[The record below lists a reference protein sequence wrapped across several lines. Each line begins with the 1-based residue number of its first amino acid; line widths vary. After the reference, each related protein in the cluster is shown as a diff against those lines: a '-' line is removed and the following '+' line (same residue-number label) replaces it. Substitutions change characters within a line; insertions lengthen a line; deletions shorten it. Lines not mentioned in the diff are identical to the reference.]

1 MRLPH
6 EWPHLCECLF
16 SIILSV
22 DGYCNII
29 SVQTNCFCVVTLRT
43 DNQDDSHTHVLYRET
58 TKFRSSLSRGATMRF
73 ARSTRTT
80 TTTKN
85 HAAFDQVSMS
95 DIPDHVVRHFDL
107 CVPSDF
113 VTFCPTRS
121 PACGR
126 MAFILKLLVS
136 RHAYVTC
143 SPAGDDRF
151 SLNRPTSPNK
161 LRFYHVRDIH
171 VCSTYDRMCF
181 VRIIFCW
188 TEIVRWQ
195 LPVLTCLCID
205 WVAAIGIPLCL
216 AFRWVVKFFLTF
228 QVDFQRHTNSFRN
241 PVDELSWLWA
251 YDVSHDF
258 RWCAVRLC
266 PVA

>member
-1 MRLPH
+1 MRRCVLHVRP
-6 EWPHLCECLF
+6 EQQQQQKITPLSTKYF
-16 SIILSV
+16 S
-22 DGYCNII
+22 C
-29 SVQTNCFCVVTLRT
+29 
-43 DNQDDSHTHVLYRET
+43 
-58 TKFRSSLSRGATMRF
+58 
-73 ARSTRTT
+73 
-80 TTTKN
+80 
-85 HAAFDQVSMS
+85 AFICMS
-95 DIPDHVVRHFDL
+95 DTPDHVVRHFGL

-205 WVAAIGIPLCL
+205 
-216 AFRWVVKFFLTF
+216 
-228 QVDFQRHTNSFRN
+228 
-241 PVDELSWLWA
+241 
-251 YDVSHDF
+251 
-258 RWCAVRLC
+258 
-266 PVA
+266 